1 MISQF
6 DLELEDRIAKIKAID
21 EQYDLRHNAFIS
33 FSGGKDSLIL
43 HKLFDLALPDNK
55 IPRIYGNTG
64 IEYGIMIKYV
74 KSLAEKDD
82 RFVIIN
88 QTRNI
93 KQTLEKYGYPFKSKE
108 HSLRVEYFNK
118 GSTANYISK
127 YITGYD
133 ANNQKETSFK
143 CPKSLLYQ
151 FEHKGEFNYS
161 NKCCYKLKKD
171 LIHSY
176 SKTHNLKIKI
186 TGIRKDEGGNRRS
199 ASCVSV
205 KGGKLKT
212 FNPLIVIS
220 DEFEVEFIKRF
231 NLRLCDLYYP
241 PYNFKRTGCKG
252 CPYNLELQKD
262 LETMKKYLPNE
273 YKACQILWKPVYDEY
288 RRIGFRLEKEEEDNN
303 G

>member
-1 MISQF
+1 
-6 DLELEDRIAKIKAID
+6 
-21 EQYDLRHNAFIS
+21 
-33 FSGGKDSLIL
+33 
-43 HKLFDLALPDNK
+43 
-55 IPRIYGNTG
+55 
-64 IEYGIMIKYV
+64 
-74 KSLAEKDD
+74 
-82 RFVIIN
+82 
-88 QTRNI
+88 
-93 KQTLEKYGYPFKSKE
+93 
-108 HSLRVEYFNK
+108 
-118 GSTANYISK
+118 
-127 YITGYD
+127 
-133 ANNQKETSFK
+133 
-143 CPKSLLYQ
+143 
-151 FEHKGEFNYS
+151 
-161 NKCCYKLKKD
+161 
-171 LIHSY
+171 
-176 SKTHNLKIKI
+176 
-186 TGIRKDEGGNRRS
+186 
-199 ASCVSV
+199 VSV